1 MTRFLSGQP
10 VVDSAPSD
18 IFDDM
23 KESEP
28 DSRESYA
35 QHGMRTPHAI
45 RRIAPS
51 HDRVIDAGPVR
62 VMIASGPKGTVVDP
76 ATPDYALMLLL
87 QTAPLFRVGFNRTPR
102 WQAATPGAL
111 LFTPPDVDCEY
122 IGESAGKCLCIVI
135 PKERVEQFAQ
145 ETGASINLREE
156 EAFRDPRLMQQ
167 LAGLWETLVAQEP
180 ATRLYADEV
189 MRAVMETLAQ
199 RTGTSPR
206 RAARISRE
214 RLPTH
219 TLRRISEYIEQS
231 LARDLD
237 VEAMAEVAHLSPAHF
252 ARAFAATVGMTPFR
266 YVMSRRLARAYELLE
281 HTHRSMLDIA
291 LEVGFRSPSHFTS
304 RFRREFGIA
313 PRAIRRDWHRS
324 LLHMRA

>member
-1 MTRFLSGQP
+1 MP
-10 VVDSAPSD
+10 V
-18 IFDDM
+18 
-23 KESEP
+23 
-28 DSRESYA
+28 
-35 QHGMRTPHAI
+35 PHAI
-45 RRIAPS
+45 RRLAPS

-62 VMIASGPKGTVVDP
+62 VMIASGPRGKVIDP

-87 QTAPLFRVGFNRTPR
+87 ETAPLFRVGFNRPAR
-102 WQAATPGAL
+102 WQAVTPGAL

-135 PKERVEQFAQ
+135 PKEHVERFTQ
-145 ETGASINLREE
+145 ETGARVDLREE
-156 EAFRDPRLMQQ
+156 EAFRNPRLMQQ
-167 LAGLWETLVAQEP
+167 LAGLWETLVAEEP

-189 MRAVMETLAQ
+189 MRTVMETLAQ

-206 RAARISRE
+206 CPPRVSRE

-237 VEAMAEVAHLSPAHF
+237 VTAMAEVVHLSPAHF

-266 YVMSRRLARAYELLE
+266 YVMNRRLARAYELLA
-281 HTHRSMLDIA
+281 HTRRSMHDIA
-291 LEVGFRSPSHFTS
+291 LEVGFTSPSHFS
-304 RFRREFGIA
+304 ARFHREFGIV
-313 PRAIRRDWHRS
+313 PRAIRRDWSRS
-324 LLHMRA
+324 LVHMRA